1 MNDTDPV
8 RLFQRAT
15 ARASTIMDAVA
26 PEQRTGATPCSEWS
40 VQQLIDHMTGSTD
53 YLLAAVAGEPPSVRR
68 GATPDDYRAG
78 VAAAL
83 EALARPGVLDRRC
96 ASPLGFEWSVAEA
109 TAGTFMDNLVHTWD
123 LAVATGQ
130 DPTLDVD
137 LVEAC
142 VAMFLPDMPERGRA
156 GGIVGPAVA
165 VPVDAS
171 PQDRLLGA
179 MGRRP

>member
-1 MNDTDPV
+1 MNGIDPV
-8 RLFQRAT
+8 ELFQRAT
-15 ARASTIMDAVA
+15 ARAATIMDAVT
-26 PEQRTGATPCSEWS
+26 QRQLTAVTPCSEWS

-53 YLLAAVAGEPPSVRR
+53 YLLASLAGERLPARQ
-68 GATPDDYRAG
+68 GATAEDYRAG
-78 VAAAL
+78 AAAAL
-83 EALARPGVLDRRC
+83 EALARPGALDRRC
-96 ASPLGFEWSVAEA
+96 MSPLGFEWSVGEA

-123 LAVATGQ
+123 LAAATGQ
-130 DPTLDVD
+130 DPTLDAD
-137 LVEAC
+137 LVDAC

-156 GGIVGPAVA
+156 AGIVGPAVT

>member
-1 MNDTDPV
+1 MDDADPV
-8 RLFQRAT
+8 RLFQRAA
-15 ARASTIMDAVA
+15 ARASTIMGGVT
-26 PEQRTGATPCSEWS
+26 PEQRTAATPCSQWS

-68 GATPDDYRAG
+68 GATPQDYRAG
-78 VAAAL
+78 VETAL
-83 EALARPGVLDRRC
+83 EALARPGVLDQRC
-96 ASPLGFEWSVAEA
+96 MSPLGFEWTVGEA

-130 DPTLDVD
+130 DPTLDAD
-137 LVEAC
+137 LVDAC

-156 GGIVGPAVA
+156 AGIVGPAVA
-165 VPVDAS
+165 VPEDAS
-171 PQDRLLGA
+171 PQDLLLGA

>member
-8 RLFQRAT
+8 RLLQRAT
-15 ARASTIMDAVA
+15 ARASTIMGGIT
-26 PEQRTGATPCSEWS
+26 PEQRAAATPCSEWS

-53 YLLAAVAGEPPSVRR
+53 YLLAAVAGEPPPVRR
-68 GATPDDYRAG
+68 GTTPDDYRAG
-78 VAAAL
+78 AAAAL

-96 ASPLGFEWSVAEA
+96 TSPLGFEWSVAEA

-130 DPTLDVD
+130 DPTLDAD
-137 LVEAC
+137 LVDAC

-156 GGIVGPAVA
+156 AGIVGAAVA

>member
-1 MNDTDPV
+1 
-8 RLFQRAT
+8 
-15 ARASTIMDAVA
+15 MDAVS
-26 PEQRTGATPCSEWS
+26 PEQRTAATPCSEWS
-40 VQQLIDHMTGSTD
+40 VQDLIDHMTGSTD
-53 YLLAAVAGEPPSVRR
+53 YLLAAVAGESPSVRR

-78 VAAAL
+78 VAAVL
-83 EALARPGVLDRRC
+83 EALARPGVRDLRC

-130 DPTLDVD
+130 DPTLDAE

-142 VAMFLPDMPERGRA
+142 AAMFLPDMPERGRA

>member
-1 MNDTDPV
+1 MNETDPV
-8 RLFQRAT
+8 QLFQRAT
-15 ARASTIMDAVA
+15 ARAAALMGAVT
-26 PEQRTGATPCSEWS
+26 PEQRTAATPCSEWS
-40 VQQLIDHMTGSTD
+40 VQQLMDHMTGSTD
-53 YLLAAVAGEPPSVRR
+53 YLLAALAGEQPVARKR
-68 GATPDDYRAG
+68 ATAQDYRAG
-78 VAAAL
+78 VAAVL

-96 ASPLGFEWSVAEA
+96 MSPLGFEWSVAEA

-130 DPTLDVD
+130 DRTLDAD

-142 VAMFLPDMPERGRA
+142 VAMFLPDMPEHGRA
-156 GGIVGPAVA
+156 AGIVGPAVA
-165 VPVDAS
+165 APVDAS